1 MINRR
6 VINFFIKVF
15 SRIGITKIEI
25 LHSIYRK
32 DVQNI
37 VFLYSKY
44 KALRIQK
51 LISETTRPFVIAGP
65 CSAETEEQV
74 FTISKQVADYKLAS
88 VLRAGIWKPRT
99 RPDSF
104 EGVGEVGLKW
114 LVDAGKSVGLP
125 VATEVANKTHVELAM
140 KAGVDILWIGARTTV
155 NPFAVQE
162 IADALTGTQI
172 PILIKNPVNPDLE
185 LWIGAFERLEK
196 AGLTD
201 LAAIHRG
208 FSVYKHPKYRNVPN
222 WEIPIALKERRPDL
236 SIICDP
242 SHITGNRSLIAE
254 VSQKAMDLN
263 FEGLMIE
270 THNNP
275 DQAWSDSAQQVT
287 VDKLNLIIQNLV
299 LRTSQVSNEFAS
311 YLIEV
316 REKIDILDD
325 RLFDLLTA
333 RMTLSEEVGQFKRE
347 NNIMILQQEHWA
359 RIINKRLDL
368 SAEYH
373 LSEKFVRQF
382 MDAIHQESIRHQI
395 KVMNPKSENDSSK

>member
-37 VFLYSKY
+37 VFLYSKF
-44 KALRIQK
+44 KVLRIQK

-275 DQAWSDSAQQVT
+275 DQAWSDAAQQVT

-368 SAEYH
+368 SADYD

-382 MDAIHQESIRHQI
+382 MDAMHQESIRHQI

>member
-1 MINRR
+1 
-6 VINFFIKVF
+6 V
-15 SRIGITKIEI
+15 
-25 LHSIYRK
+25 L
-32 DVQNI
+32 Q
-37 VFLYSKY
+37 
-44 KALRIQK
+44 IQK
-51 LISETTRPFVIAGP
+51 LISELPRPFVIAGP

-74 FTISKQVADYKLAS
+74 FTISKQIADYKLAS

-114 LVDAGKSVGLP
+114 LVDAGKSVRLP

-162 IADALTGTQI
+162 IADALAGTQI
-172 PILIKNPVNPDLE
+172 PVLIKNPVNPDLE

-275 DQAWSDSAQQVT
+275 DKAWSDAAQQVT
-287 VDKLNLIIQNLV
+287 VEKLNLIIQNLV

-311 YLIEV
+311 YLLEV

-333 RMTLSEEVGQFKRE
+333 RMALSEEVGQFKRE

-368 SAEYH
+368 SADYD